1 MISNHLCLFEN
12 RDSEAETIPDED
24 YNLISRH
31 KKEINSWHVGVSNR
45 PQLSE
50 GPNINLKYFKK
61 KYNTE
66 EEKHFITKKIRTKKK
81 TELCKNWEIYHDCYF
96 KNECSFAHGL
106 DELRNDTTV
115 SGSKNRLCKSFQ
127 EKGVCLFGKRC
138 NYRHV
143 ITEKRLFSYES
154 ILSKTCN
161 EIYNEMIKNENKEI
175 SLLKLY
181 KRILLKRRIIM

>member
-1 MISNHLCLFEN
+1 MIHNHICLFEN
-12 RDSEAETIPDED
+12 RDSEEETIPDEE
-24 YNLISRH
+24 YNLTGRN
-31 KKEINSWHVGVSNR
+31 KKEVNSWHVGVSNR
-45 PQLSE
+45 PKLTE

-61 KYNTE
+61 KYDTE

-106 DELRNDTTV
+106 DELRTDTPV
-115 SGSKNRLCKSFQ
+115 SGSKNKLCKSFQ

-143 ITEKRLFSYES
+143 IKEERLFTYES
-154 ILSKTCN
+154 ILNSTCN
-161 EIYNEMIKNENKEI
+161 EIYNEMNKNENKEI
-175 SLLKLY
+175 SLLKL
-181 KRILLKRRIIM
+181 

>member
-1 MISNHLCLFEN
+1 M
-12 RDSEAETIPDED
+12 
-24 YNLISRH
+24 
-31 KKEINSWHVGVSNR
+31 
-45 PQLSE
+45 
-50 GPNINLKYFKK
+50 
-61 KYNTE
+61 
-66 EEKHFITKKIRTKKK
+66 
-81 TELCKNWEIYHDCYF
+81 
-96 KNECSFAHGL
+96 
-106 DELRNDTTV
+106 DELRNDTPV

-143 ITEKRLFSYES
+143 IKEIRLFSYES

-161 EIYNEMIKNENKEI
+161 EIYNEIIKNENKEI